1 MDKGQYRDVNAR
13 PLPGFVSMVHGR
25 VPLKVLSEAGRQM
38 EYATTHALACRRG
51 RIRATTPIDRVL
63 QGILTSKPDVPALNV
78 TWAAADGIERV
89 RSENR

>member
-38 EYATTHALACRRG
+38 EYATTRAGVSPRPDPGYHSNRSCIARNIDIEAGCTSFKRHMGGSRR
-51 RIRATTPIDRVL
+51 
-63 QGILTSKPDVPALNV
+63 N
-78 TWAAADGIERV
+78 
-89 RSENR
+89 